1 MKTNI
6 FILGLFLVLLNS
18 CSTPSY
24 LPSSDQIDVNEYGS
38 HIRFRTSYSNIE
50 GELIAIDSTEI
61 TVLLAEKR
69 TCVTFPL
76 NEVNLFKLS
85 YAQPK
90 HYGRKIPVYTLATI
104 AHGFWLILTAP
115 LNLIV
120 TISVSASGEN
130 AFTYS
135 DNNMT
140 YDKLR
145 MFARFPQGIP
155 PNIDL
160 ESIK

>member
-38 HIRFRTSYSNIE
+38 HIRFRTAYSDIE

-76 NEVNLFKLS
+76 NEVKLFKLT

-90 HYGRKIPVYTLATI
+90 QYGWKIPVYTLATI
-104 AHGFWLILTAP
+104 AHGWWLTLTAP

-120 TISVSASGEN
+120 TISVTASGDN

-135 DNNMT
+135 DKNMT

-155 PNIDL
+155 PHIEL
-160 ESIK
+160 ESIN